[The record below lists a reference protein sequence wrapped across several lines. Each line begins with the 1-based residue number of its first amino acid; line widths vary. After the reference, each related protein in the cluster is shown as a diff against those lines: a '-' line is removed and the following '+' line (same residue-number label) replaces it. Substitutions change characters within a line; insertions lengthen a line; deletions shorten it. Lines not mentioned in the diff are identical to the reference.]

1 MFSLTLHIQKLCWAT
16 LQKNSFKIVK
26 SIANI
31 ILKVPNVLI
40 METIKENEL
49 CTRYLDPLL
58 CGLFDDPDSGI
69 FFRW

>member
-1 MFSLTLHIQKLCWAT
+1 MN

-31 ILKVPNVLI
+31 IAKVPNAPI
-40 METIKENEL
+40 TETIKENEL
-49 CTRYLDPLL
+49 CTRYIDPLL
-58 CGLFDDPDSGI
+58 CGLFDDPDSGK